1 MLVHEKEKKRKKL
14 EKAEKARILAEGG
27 NPDEVFLRR
36 QRAEAFEKN
45 REEFEKKQRERQLE
59 IVSQLLEERKIQKR
73 LEAKLSKSH
82 WHGKGQVPHP
92 SKRRNLHLRKKQ
104 RVALKDSVVL
114 EGEAPAII
122 DGDATTVDEDEGK
135 EKRREIDLES
145 SDEEDH
151 FGGQLQTGAMKATS
165 EETLAKPEI
174 QGLWERSERKV
185 TLGGG
190 WGGEREGGGGTVGGG
205 TVGGGEVGKVES
217 KAEREMR
224 KGVMEKL
231 RKSVVV
237 KQVAA
242 GREFKVSDEL

>member
-82 WHGKGQVPHP
+82 WQGKGQVPHP

-122 DGDATTVDEDEGK
+122 DGDAAAVDEDEGK

-165 EETLAKPEI
+165 EETLARPEI

-185 TLGGG
+185 TLGRG
-190 WGGEREGGGGTVGGG
+190 WGGEGEGGGGTVGGG
-205 TVGGGEVGKVES
+205 GVGKVES

-242 GREFKVSDEL
+242 GREFKVSDEH